1 MLTNTKLCKNR
12 FLYFP
17 TELWKIIK
25 EFQINYKKHHSLKM
39 QIIMNDINNLY
50 GEMYERWT
58 NFPPWANTNDIIRDE
73 RRPVPNAPNLPLT
86 SICYNI
92 KGNHGWWCGYGWKKI
107 KI

>member
-1 MLTNTKLCKNR
+1 M
-12 FLYFP
+12 YFP

-73 RRPVPNAPNLPLT
+73 RCPVPNVPNLPLT

-92 KGNHGWWCGYGWKKI
+92 KGNQGWWCGYGWKKI
-107 KI
+107 KK